1 LAEDGTTGPIS
12 ELFAAGTTPGHVL
25 DATIASVGPIAP
37 GVMVEFEFELEES
50 DMDSDD
56 DLYFSYASMVVP
68 SVRDLNVYSPCH
80 GRFVDILFRNPND
93 SSFRV
98 E

>member
-12 ELFAAGTTPGHVL
+12 ELFAADTIPGHVL

-50 DMDSDD
+50 DMGSN
-56 DLYFSYASMVVP
+56 DLYFSYASMIVP
-68 SVRDLNVYSPCH
+68 SVRDLNLYSPCH
-80 GRFVDILFRNPND
+80 GMFVDILV
-93 SSFRV
+93 RV
-98 E
+98 LTFLHFV